1 MQHILKPFF
10 QFIMGKEWYSLCFKQ
25 QQQQQQQQQQKQQQ
39 QHNTL
44 LGTSSYNVSLKLR
57 QVVIHTRIRI

>member
-10 QFIMGKEWYSLCFKQ
+10 QFKMGKEWYSLCFKQ
-25 QQQQQQQQQQKQQQ
+25 QQQQQQQP